1 MGNFFFCLYF
11 LRSQNPLPPPH
22 PAPSK
27 VLYQNSSPTAVYLFY
42 LLPVDL
48 LLPPHN
54 LFLCSVSTPPPLL
67 FSQSIRHNQPLV
79 SGLAWL
85 WCSATCFSSSFSHRL
100 GFVPSASNRLFWV
113 WVCLFLTLPS
123 LVATGLSL
131 SKWLEFLAWR
141 VSLSACEGYS
151 CMCMSTRICIFVLL
165 FCCCCSCLWGD
176 FSPPFATL
184 ILCNHCETIL

>member
-1 MGNFFFCLYF
+1 MGNLFFCLYF
-11 LRSQNPLPPPH
+11 LRSHNPLPPP
-22 PAPSK
+22 PTPPSSLQGSLSK
-27 VLYQNSSPTAVYLFY
+27 FITDCRLPFLPSPCRSPSPSPQSV
-42 LLPVDL
+42 
-48 LLPPHN
+48 
-54 LFLCSVSTPPPLL
+54 LCSVSTPPPLL

-141 VSLSACEGYS
+141 VSLSVCEGYS

-165 FCCCCSCLWGD
+165 FCCCCSCLGGD
-176 FSPPFATL
+176 SPPPF
-184 ILCNHCETIL
+184 CNPDPL